1 MTSYKFY
8 YYEYVFAL
16 VSPCRPREVRAT
28 SRQKSVQNFVCQFGD
43 DLSPAS
49 RTRLSG
55 TRLANSR
62 GAKCSATLRLCDD
75 DARPNPSVSS
85 SSLGTPPNE
94 YLEALK
100 GLE

>member
-1 MTSYKFY
+1 MNTF
-8 YYEYVFAL
+8 L
-16 VSPCRPREVRAT
+16 RWCLPCRPREVRGT
-28 SRQKSVQNFVCQFGD
+28 SRQKSVQNFVRQFGD

-49 RTRLSG
+49 RTRLRG